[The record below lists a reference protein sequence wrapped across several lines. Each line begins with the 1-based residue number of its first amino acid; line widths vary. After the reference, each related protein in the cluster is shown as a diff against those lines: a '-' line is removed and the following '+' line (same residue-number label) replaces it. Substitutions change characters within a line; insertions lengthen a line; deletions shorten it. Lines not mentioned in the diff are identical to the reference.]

1 MKSME
6 IKRII
11 VNSGSNTTLVT
22 ESMEIAYSSV
32 FLKVIINTCVF
43 TIQFLY
49 LHSSVIDFHFT
60 LYFVIILFYWNGI

>member
-22 ESMEIAYSSV
+22 ESMEIAYLSV
-32 FLKVIINTCVF
+32 FLKVIIN
-43 TIQFLY
+43 I
-49 LHSSVIDFHFT
+49 HNPI
-60 LYFVIILFYWNGI
+60 FVST

>member
-11 VNSGSNTTLVT
+11 VNSGSNTTLVI

-32 FLKVIINTCVF
+32 FLKVIINIHNPIFIST
-43 TIQFLY
+43 
-49 LHSSVIDFHFT
+49 
-60 LYFVIILFYWNGI
+60 

>member
-32 FLKVIINTCVF
+32 FLKVII
-43 TIQFLY
+43 
-49 LHSSVIDFHFT
+49 
-60 LYFVIILFYWNGI
+60 IIHNPIFIST

>member
-11 VNSGSNTTLVT
+11 VNSLSNTTLVT

-32 FLKVIINTCVF
+32 FLKVIINIHNPIFIST
-43 TIQFLY
+43 
-49 LHSSVIDFHFT
+49 
-60 LYFVIILFYWNGI
+60 

>member
-1 MKSME
+1 MSKILFFRHAILPKVETCKGDMKSME

-32 FLKVIINTCVF
+32 FLKVIINIHNPIFIST
-43 TIQFLY
+43 
-49 LHSSVIDFHFT
+49 
-60 LYFVIILFYWNGI
+60 

>member
-11 VNSGSNTTLVT
+11 VNSGSNTKLVT

-32 FLKVIINTCVF
+32 FLKVIINIHNPIFIST
-43 TIQFLY
+43 
-49 LHSSVIDFHFT
+49 
-60 LYFVIILFYWNGI
+60 

>member
-32 FLKVIINTCVF
+32 FLIVIINIHNPIFIST
-43 TIQFLY
+43 
-49 LHSSVIDFHFT
+49 
-60 LYFVIILFYWNGI
+60 

>member
-22 ESMEIAYSSV
+22 EAMEIAYLSV
-32 FLKVIINTCVF
+32 FLKVIIKIHNPIFIST
-43 TIQFLY
+43 
-49 LHSSVIDFHFT
+49 
-60 LYFVIILFYWNGI
+60 

>member
-11 VNSGSNTTLVT
+11 VNSGLNTTLVT

-32 FLKVIINTCVF
+32 FLKVIINIHNPIFIST
-43 TIQFLY
+43 
-49 LHSSVIDFHFT
+49 
-60 LYFVIILFYWNGI
+60 

>member
-32 FLKVIINTCVF
+32 FLKVIINIHNPIFIST
-43 TIQFLY
+43 
-49 LHSSVIDFHFT
+49 
-60 LYFVIILFYWNGI
+60 

>member
-22 ESMEIAYSSV
+22 ESMEIAYLSV
-32 FLKVIINTCVF
+32 FLKVIINIHNPIFIST
-43 TIQFLY
+43 
-49 LHSSVIDFHFT
+49 
-60 LYFVIILFYWNGI
+60 

>member
-11 VNSGSNTTLVT
+11 VNSGSNITLVT

-32 FLKVIINTCVF
+32 FLKVIINIHNPIFIST
-43 TIQFLY
+43 
-49 LHSSVIDFHFT
+49 
-60 LYFVIILFYWNGI
+60 

>member
-32 FLKVIINTCVF
+32 FLKVIINIHNPIF
-43 TIQFLY
+43 IY

-60 LYFVIILFYWNGI
+60 LYFVIILFY

>member
-32 FLKVIINTCVF
+32 FLKVKINIHNPIFIST
-43 TIQFLY
+43 
-49 LHSSVIDFHFT
+49 
-60 LYFVIILFYWNGI
+60 